1 MDSSSVSFGKMVSI
15 RGVRVNGCTTKN
27 PEIMYK
33 VAQALSHLMQ
43 KEHGGVEIKRKM
55 AQIMP
60 DYFIKEG
67 WQPVSVMRLNQIDK
81 KVNLL
86 TGAEAFA
93 RRNIYRNSSLS
104 PKEKAQR
111 AGQAIAHMIKH
122 AYQGHIAIE
131 AEKTTTK
138 INGKTKDTYKI
149 LNVHKT
155 V

>member
-60 DYFIKEG
+60 DYFVKEG

-86 TGAEAFA
+86 TGQDAFV
-93 RRNIYRNSSLS
+93 RKNIYKNSALTA
-104 PKEKAQR
+104 KEKAQK
-111 AGQAIAHMIKH
+111 AGEAIAKMLKH
-122 AYQGHIAIE
+122 SYLGHIAID
-131 AEKTTTK
+131 AELVTTK
-138 INGKTKDTYKI
+138 INGKYKDIYKI
-149 LNVHKT
+149 LNVHMT